1 MQTSQVQT
9 TSIVMFKGWR
19 LLALAKGSTVPRLS
33 IGWKSRST
41 VLRFGMSSTSLR
53 APRHRGPSRRGQ
65 LYRR

>member
-19 LLALAKGSTVPRLS
+19 LLALAEGSTEPRLS
-33 IGWKSRST
+33 VGWKSRST

-53 APRHRGPSRRGQ
+53 APRDRGPSRSGQ

>member
-19 LLALAKGSTVPRLS
+19 LLALAEGSTEPRLS
-33 IGWKSRST
+33 IGWKSRIT
-41 VLRFGMSSTSLR
+41 VLSFGMSSTSLR
-53 APRHRGPSRRGQ
+53 APRDRGPSRSGR